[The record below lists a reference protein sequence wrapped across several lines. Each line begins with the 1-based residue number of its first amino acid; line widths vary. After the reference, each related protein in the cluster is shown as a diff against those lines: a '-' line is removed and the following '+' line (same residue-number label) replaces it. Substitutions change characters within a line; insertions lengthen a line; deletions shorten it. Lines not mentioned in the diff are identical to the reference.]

1 MALALRGPFLFGT
14 IPFHP
19 PEENSIMIAAFALLL
34 AFQLAGEALRV
45 ALHLPVPGP
54 VIGMALLLGYLI
66 IRRGPS
72 QPLRQT
78 SSNLLQNLSLMFV
91 PAGTGV
97 MLHAGRLAD
106 EAWPIA
112 IALVAST
119 VLGLAAT
126 GLTLH
131 YLTRSRKTG
140 ESQ

>member
-1 MALALRGPFLFGT
+1 MTAAL
-14 IPFHP
+14 
-19 PEENSIMIAAFALLL
+19 ALLL

-54 VIGMALLLGYLI
+54 VIGMALLLVYLI
-66 IRRGPS
+66 IRPEGPS
-72 QPLRQT
+72 TELRNT
-78 SSNLLQNLSLMFV
+78 AGGLLQNLSLLFV

-97 MLHAGRLAD
+97 MLHVGRLAD

-119 VLGLAAT
+119 LLGLIAA

-131 YLTRSRKTG
+131 WLAHRPQGRHR
-140 ESQ
+140 

>member
-1 MALALRGPFLFGT
+1 
-14 IPFHP
+14 
-19 PEENSIMIAAFALLL
+19 MIAALALLL

-54 VIGMALLLGYLI
+54 VIGMALLLVYLI
-66 IRRGPS
+66 LRPEGPS
-72 QPLRQT
+72 AKLRT
-78 SSNLLQNLSLMFV
+78 TAGGLLQNLSLLFV

-97 MLHAGRLAD
+97 MLHVGRLAD

-131 YLTRSRKTG
+131 WLTRRRAG
-140 ESQ
+140 Q

>member
-1 MALALRGPFLFGT
+1 
-14 IPFHP
+14 
-19 PEENSIMIAAFALLL
+19 MIAAFALLL

-54 VIGMALLLGYLI
+54 VIGMALLLIYLI
-66 IRRGPS
+66 MRRGPDEH
-72 QPLRQT
+72 LRKT
-78 SSNLLQNLSLMFV
+78 AGGLLQNLSLLFV

-97 MLHAGRLAD
+97 MLHAGRLVD

-119 VLGLAAT
+119 ILGLAAT

-131 YLTRSRKTG
+131 YLTHRRNAG
-140 ESQ
+140 EPR

>member
-1 MALALRGPFLFGT
+1 
-14 IPFHP
+14 
-19 PEENSIMIAAFALLL
+19 MIAAFALLL
-34 AFQLAGEALRV
+34 AFQLAGETLRV

-54 VIGMALLLGYLI
+54 VIGMALLLAYLVL
-66 IRRGPS
+66 RKGPGE
-72 QPLRQT
+72 PLRET
-78 SSNLLQNLSLMFV
+78 AGGLLQHLSLLFV

-106 EAWPIA
+106 EAGPII

-131 YLTRSRKTG
+131 YLTRNGQKGDAS
-140 ESQ
+140 

>member
-1 MALALRGPFLFGT
+1 
-14 IPFHP
+14 
-19 PEENSIMIAAFALLL
+19 MIAALALLL

-54 VIGMALLLGYLI
+54 VIGMTLLLLYLI
-66 IRRGPS
+66 VRRGPS
-72 QPLRQT
+72 DSLRQT
-78 SSNLLQNLSLMFV
+78 AGGLLQHLSLLFV

-112 IALVAST
+112 TALVAST
-119 VLGLAAT
+119 LLGLAAA

-131 YLTRSRKTG
+131 LLTRKHGPEASK
-140 ESQ
+140 